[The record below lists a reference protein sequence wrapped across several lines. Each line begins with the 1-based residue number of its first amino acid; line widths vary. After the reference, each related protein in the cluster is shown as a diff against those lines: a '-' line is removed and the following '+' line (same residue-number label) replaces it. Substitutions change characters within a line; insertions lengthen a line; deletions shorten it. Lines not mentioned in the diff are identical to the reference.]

1 MGCNS
6 EICSRQRQEV
16 RACNISLYL
25 DWTNYTEFWQ
35 MCKWRLKW
43 MFLALAAL
51 PARAAEGGG
60 DYIVLVVDSRRFTG
74 WRAWWANVY
83 NDSHLYFTL
92 LTIITVPVLG
102 LLMGRLTSF
111 VLSRMGVN
119 LKSRVLA
126 EH

>member
-1 MGCNS
+1 
-6 EICSRQRQEV
+6 
-16 RACNISLYL
+16 
-25 DWTNYTEFWQ
+25 
-35 MCKWRLKW
+35 MCKWLLKW
-43 MFLALAAL
+43 IFLALAAL
-51 PARAAEGGG
+51 PALAAEGGG
-60 DYIVLVVDSRRFTG
+60 DYMVLVADSRRFTG

-92 LTIITVPVLG
+92 LTIVTIPVLG
-102 LLMGRLTSF
+102 LLVGKLTSL

>member
-1 MGCNS
+1 MGK
-6 EICSRQRQEV
+6 R
-16 RACNISLYL
+16 
-25 DWTNYTEFWQ
+25 
-35 MCKWRLKW
+35 RLKW
-43 MFLALAAL
+43 LFLALSAL
-51 PARAAEGGG
+51 PAMAAAEGG
-60 DYIVLVVDSRRFTG
+60 DYIVLVADSRRFTG

-83 NDSHLYFTL
+83 NDSHFYFTL
-92 LTIITVPVLG
+92 VTIVTVPVLG